1 MGKVVFEDPVHHIS
15 GKISKKYRT
24 CYNYRRWSE
33 RKYTSVHGDRTT
45 PASTEE
51 LKVRARF
58 KVVRQ
63 AALERSMD
71 LMHLTYDQMD
81 FIEEKKDAPR
91 EQRDA
96 PGICFSLPCDFIIK
110 LGGLVVWTVNNHIYP
125 VQATL
130 VSLSPPV
137 CPIHRSLAVSILVV

>member
-1 MGKVVFEDPVHHIS
+1 MNVQKFLEKPQATETTSRYAVPALYYYPNSFLDKVD
-15 GKISKKYRT
+15 
-24 CYNYRRWSE
+24 
-33 RKYTSVHGDRTT
+33 
-45 PASTEE
+45 
-51 LKVRARF
+51 
-58 KVVRQ
+58 
-63 AALERSMD
+63 
-71 LMHLTYDQMD
+71 D

-96 PGICFSLPCDFIIK
+96 PGICFSLPCDFMLK

-137 CPIHRSLAVSILVV
+137 CPIHRSLDVSILVV